1 MRTLTTHRQAKE
13 RRRRSTSPTH
23 ISHLTSHISQLT
35 THRQAKERRRRST
48 SERQF

>member
-13 RRRRSTSPTH
+13 RRRRSTPPTPN
-23 ISHLTSHISQLT
+23 SQLT
-35 THRQAKERRRRST
+35 SHRQAKERRRRST